1 MSFIN
6 DIKQK
11 AGRYFLKKK
20 KGAKR
25 NVETK
30 NFELSSSIGLLFNS
44 KSESDFILVKQYRK
58 HLQSEYGIKKVD
70 ALGWIDDKVYPDYAV
85 SQRGFTFLNT
95 SMVNW
100 HFQPE
105 GEDFESFI
113 KKPFDILIDLSFEE
127 IVPLRFA
134 LTESKANMKVG
145 RYHDDDYALYD
156 LTLNLP
162 ENALLDE
169 YLKQMDKYLNL
180 IKP

>member
-11 AGRYFLKKK
+11 AGRYFLGKKK
-20 KGAKR
+20 AGQR
-25 NVETK
+25 SVETK
-30 NFELSSSIGLLFNS
+30 NFELSSSIGLIFNS
-44 KSESDFILVKQYRK
+44 KSQSDFILVKQYRK
-58 HLQSEYGIKKVD
+58 HLQSEYGIKKVE
-70 ALGWIDDKVYPDYAV
+70 ALGWIDDKEYPDYAV

-95 SMVNW
+95 TTVNW
-100 HFQPE
+100 HLRPE
-105 GEDFESFI
+105 GEDYDSFI
-113 KKPFDILIDLSFEE
+113 KKPYDILIDLSFDE

-134 LTESKANMKVG
+134 LIQSKANMKVG
-145 RYHDDDYALYD
+145 RYHDSDYSLYD

-162 ENALLDE
+162 DNALLDE